1 MNKKKNILTLLFLFT
16 IVLIVVMKLILQNE
30 ADQWRQNQLDFLTR
44 QIEAQNQTAQNS
56 LQQQALFVFETILN
70 NNEIS
75 KALCSIS
82 ENDSLTNIT
91 SYRAFKQHTQQFLN
105 NKQFG
110 LVVLRFISKNDTINS
125 FDYSESIVP
134 INQKTLNLDAQN
146 PDTLHGI
153 SLIDHKL
160 IYSFLFPFVLQNN
173 FCGYVEI
180 GFDVCNPKENY
191 RTNPIF
197 EHMIIASN
205 KQNFNLLDS
214 LEEFITTSEIDKFDL
229 FHNFELPAPIKKE
242 LKHFFN
248 EHLNQQG
255 KETASWHTGY
265 HKADSIFTLNK
276 IPILLPNTFA
286 FSANWNYDTMYKK
299 AKELNNAIFIINIF
313 IILTIMTGFTL
324 TILNRFKIVKE
335 KKEIQQS
342 EAKLKEINQSKD
354 RFFSIVAHDL
364 KNPFN
369 GIMGLSGYLMHD
381 YDMVDDNERK
391 EIISDINIASK
402 NAFNL
407 LQNLLEWTRAQTG
420 TISNNPVMIDPRQI
434 VALSLET
441 VSNLAKNK
449 EIEIV
454 EDYLTDEKGYAD
466 ENMITTVIRN
476 LTTNAI
482 KFSPR
487 GKKIEITANT
497 YENEL
502 YFQVKDYGIGINHN
516 EIDQLFRIDVNFH
529 KRGTEKETGTGLGL
543 KLCKEFIENCGG
555 KIWCVSEPGKGSSFY
570 FTIPKYK
577 G

>member
-1 MNKKKNILTLLFLFT
+1 MDKKKNILALLFLFT
-16 IVLIVVMKLILQNE
+16 IVLIVVMKITLQNE
-30 ADQWRQNQLDFLTR
+30 ADQWRQNQLDFLSQ
-44 QIEAQNQTAQNS
+44 QIEAQNQTSQNS
-56 LQQQALFVFETILN
+56 LLQQALFVYEIIMH
-70 NNEIS
+70 NNELS
-75 KALCSIS
+75 KALYSIS
-82 ENDSLTNIT
+82 INDSLANNN
-91 SYRAFKQHTQQFLN
+91 ACQVFKQNTQHFLN
-105 NKQFG
+105 NKQLG
-110 LVVLRFISKNDTINS
+110 LIALRFISNNINTCS
-125 FDYSESIVP
+125 FDIHHGIVP
-134 INQKTLNLDAQN
+134 TNQVLFDINLRN
-146 PDTLHGI
+146 PEISQGI
-153 SLIDHKL
+153 SMINKNLV
-160 IYSFLFPFVLQNN
+160 YSFLIPVIQQNTLY
-173 FCGYVEI
+173 GYVEI
-180 GFDVCNPKENY
+180 GFDISKIKNNFQSP
-191 RTNPIF
+191 PIF
-197 EHMIIASN
+197 EHLIIAQSN
-205 KQNFNLLDS
+205 KNKFFLDSLNEFISTSETNNFKLFQNFNLPDQ
-214 LEEFITTSEIDKFDL
+214 
-229 FHNFELPAPIKKE
+229 IKNE
-242 LKHFFN
+242 LKLFFN
-248 EHLNQQG
+248 KHLNQQG
-255 KETASWHTGY
+255 NETASWHTGY
-265 HKADSIFTLNK
+265 HKADSIFTLSK
-276 IPILLPNTFA
+276 IPILLPNSFA
-286 FSANWNYDTMYKK
+286 FSATWNYDTMYKK

-313 IILTIMTGFTL
+313 IVLTIMMGFTL
-324 TILNRFKIVKE
+324 TLLNRLKIVKE
-335 KKEIQQS
+335 NKEIQQS

-381 YDMVDDNERK
+381 YDMVDDYERK

-420 TISNNPVMIDPRQI
+420 TISNTPVIIDPRQI

-449 EIEIV
+449 EIEII
-454 EDYLTDEKGYAD
+454 ENYLTNEKGYAD

-476 LTTNAI
+476 LATNAI

-502 YFQVKDYGIGINHN
+502 YFQVKDYGIGISHN

-543 KLCKEFIENCGG
+543 KLCKEFVENCGG
-555 KIWCVSEPGKGSSFY
+555 KIWCVSELGKGSSFY

>member
-1 MNKKKNILTLLFLFT
+1 MNKKKNILALLFLFT

-30 ADQWRQNQLDFLTR
+30 ADQWRQNQLEFLTQ
-44 QIEAQNQTAQNS
+44 QIEAQNQIVQNS
-56 LQQQALFVFETILN
+56 LQQQALYVFETIMN
-70 NNEIS
+70 NNELSNALFSIS
-75 KALCSIS
+75 KNDSIS
-82 ENDSLTNIT
+82 NN
-91 SYRAFKQHTQQFLN
+91 RARQIFNQNTQHLLLKKQLD
-105 NKQFG
+105 
-110 LVVLRFISKNDTINS
+110 LVVLRFITKNATSSPFGNSLRIAPIDEEREGSDLQNYDTI
-125 FDYSESIVP
+125 
-134 INQKTLNLDAQN
+134 
-146 PDTLHGI
+146 HGI
-153 SLIDHKL
+153 SITDHTL
-160 IYSFLFPFVLQNN
+160 IYSFLFPVVQKNTFQ
-173 FCGYVEI
+173 GYIEI
-180 GFDVCNPKENY
+180 GFDLFSTKTNNY
-191 RTNPIF
+191 LPPIF
-197 EHMIIASN
+197 EHLVIASN
-205 KQNFNLLDS
+205 KQNKNTLDS
-214 LEEFITTSEIDKFDL
+214 LDEFIATSEIEKLNL
-229 FHNFELPAPIKKE
+229 FHNFELPSSIKNQLE
-242 LKHFFN
+242 LFIN
-248 EHLNQQG
+248 EQFNQQET
-255 KETASWHTGY
+255 KTASWHTGY
-265 HKADSIFTLNK
+265 HKADSIFTLSK
-276 IPILLPNTFA
+276 IPILLPNTLA
-286 FSANWNYDTMYKK
+286 FTVHWNYDTMYKK

-313 IILTIMTGFTL
+313 IILTIMMGFTF

-420 TISNNPVMIDPRQI
+420 TINNNPVMIDPKQI

-449 EIEIV
+449 EIEII
-454 EDYLTDEKGYAD
+454 EDYLTNEKGYAD

-502 YFQVKDYGIGINHN
+502 YFQVKDYGIGISHN

-543 KLCKEFIENCGG
+543 KLCKEFVENCGG